1 MRLEAL
7 FESSNPASQLLP
19 SRLRRGYGGDL
30 GFSRPRLVANFVSSL
45 DGVVSLDE
53 HTPPSV
59 ISAQS
64 GADRFVMGLLRAH
77 ADAVLIGASTLRAEP
92 NHMWTPE
99 FIYPPEAASYAE
111 LRQSLGLAASPRLV
125 VVSAS
130 GNLDGRAPAL
140 AQGALVVTTQLG
152 YERLRGRLPE
162 ASNLR
167 VLRPDGYIEPSEILE
182 LIRAEGHGLVLTEG
196 GPTLLGSF
204 LGANLVDELFL
215 TLSPLLAGGEGAG
228 RRHLVEGVGFEG
240 DCLRQ
245 AVLMSVRRS
254 GAHLFL
260 RYDLEAAR
268 KAAAG
273 S

>member
-7 FESSNPASQLLP
+7 FESGDHRSGSLP
-19 SRLRRGYGGDL
+19 SRLSRGYGGEL
-30 GFSRPRLVANFVSSL
+30 GFPRLRLVANFVSSL

-64 GADRFVMGLLRAH
+64 DADRFVMGLLRAH
-77 ADAVLIGASTLRAEP
+77 ADAVLIGASTLRAET

-111 LRQSLGLAASPRLV
+111 LRQSLGLTPSPRLV

-130 GNLDGRAPAL
+130 GNIDGSAPAL

-152 YERLRGRLPE
+152 YERLRGRLPA
-162 ASNLR
+162 ASTVR
-167 VLRPDGYIEPSEILE
+167 VLRPDGYIEPSEILK
-182 LIRAEGHGLVLTEG
+182 LVRAEGHDLVLTEG
-196 GPTLLGSF
+196 GPTLLGPF
-204 LGANLVDELFL
+204 LRANLVDELFL
-215 TLSPLLAGGEGAG
+215 TLSPLLAGSEGAG
-228 RRHLVEGVGFEG
+228 RRHLVEGVGFEA
-240 DCLRQ
+240 DCLRR
-245 AVLMSVRRS
+245 AVLMSARRS
-254 GAHLFL
+254 GSHLFL
-260 RYDLEAAR
+260 RYALEAGR
-268 KAAAG
+268 KAAVR

>member
-1 MRLEAL
+1 
-7 FESSNPASQLLP
+7 
-19 SRLRRGYGGDL
+19 
-30 GFSRPRLVANFVSSL
+30 
-45 DGVVSLDE
+45 
-53 HTPPSV
+53 
-59 ISAQS
+59 
-64 GADRFVMGLLRAH
+64 
-77 ADAVLIGASTLRAEP
+77 
-92 NHMWTPE
+92 MWTSE
-99 FIYPPEAASYAE
+99 FIYPPEAASYSE
-111 LRQSLGLAASPRLV
+111 LRQSLGLAPSPRLV

-130 GNLDGRAPAL
+130 GNLDGSAPAL

-162 ASNLR
+162 ASTLR